1 MRKWVPELEIEY
13 KPDARQKIADTWPMV
28 KSTIL
33 NHFIHKS
40 FLKNNLFGLVRYEM
54 KDDDLKN

>member
-13 KPDARQKIADTWPMV
+13 NPDARQKIADTWPMV

-33 NHFIHKS
+33 NHFILKS
-40 FLKNNLFGLVRYEM
+40 FLKIIYLVWSGKNVLHM
-54 KDDDLKN
+54 K